1 MKRQSG
7 NFEGRE
13 LKNLFYQC
21 WLPENNVKAY
31 IVAIHDLATDSDRF
45 EIIAEYLTENGYT
58 VYSFDLRGHRRNSGG
73 FPGNIDSIDH
83 IQKDIVL
90 FMDLVRKNAGDKL
103 IFLMGHSLGGLI
115 SIIYAINHPGLP
127 GVVVSSPT
135 LGLFLESM
143 VDKKIAK
150 KLARSVAKL
159 APNKLI
165 KINID
170 QNQLTS
176 DLKILRKQIADK
188 NTLETITAKTLAE
201 INNAMKWAMDNA
213 SDLICPIL
221 LQQAGDDKLVD
232 KKKNEEFF
240 KKIKSED
247 KTYREYD
254 GFLHDLWNEKG
265 RAQVYQDLYIWLEKH
280 L

>member
-21 WLPENNVKAY
+21 WLPDSNVKAY

-45 EIIAEYLTENGYT
+45 EMPAEYLTENGYA
-58 VYSFDLRGHRRNSGG
+58 VYSFDLRGHRRNAGG
-73 FPGNIDSIDH
+73 FPGNIDSMDH
-83 IQKDIVL
+83 IQKDIIL
-90 FMDLVRKNAGDKL
+90 FMDLIRKLAEDKK

-115 SIIYAINHPGLP
+115 SIIYAIDHPGLP
-127 GVVVSSPT
+127 GVVVSSPS

-143 VDKKIAK
+143 VDKKVAK
-150 KLARSVAKL
+150 KLAGSIAKL

-165 KINID
+165 KISID
-170 QNQLTS
+170 QKQLTS

-188 NTLETITAKTLAE
+188 NKLNTVTVKTLAE
-201 INNAMKWAMDNA
+201 INNAMKWAIDNV
-213 SDLICPIL
+213 SNLTCPLLI
-221 LQQAGDDKLVD
+221 QQAGNDKLVD
-232 KKKNEEFF
+232 KEKNINFF
-240 KKIKSED
+240 NNVKSQD
-247 KTYREYD
+247 KTYKEYD

-265 RAQVYQDLYIWLEKH
+265 RAQVFQDLYIWLEKH

>member
-1 MKRQSG
+1 MKYQSG

-21 WLPENNVKAY
+21 WLPESNVKAY

-45 EIIAEYLTENGYT
+45 EILAEFLTENGYAL
-58 VYSFDLRGHRRNSGG
+58 YSFDLRGHRRNTGG
-73 FPGNIDSIDH
+73 FPGNIDSMDH
-83 IQKDIVL
+83 IQKDIIL
-90 FMDLVRKNAGDKL
+90 FMDHIRTSAEDKT

-115 SIIYAINHPGLP
+115 SIIYAIDHPGLP
-127 GVVVSSPT
+127 GIVVSSPT

-150 KLARSVAKL
+150 KLAGSVSKL

-188 NTLETITAKTLAE
+188 NKLETITVKTLAE
-201 INNAMKWAMDNA
+201 INSAMKWAIDNV
-213 SDLICPIL
+213 SNLTCPIL
-221 LQQAGDDKLVD
+221 IQQAGNDKLVD
-232 KKKNEEFF
+232 KEKNKNFF
-240 KKIKSED
+240 KTIKSED
-247 KTYREYD
+247 KTYKEYD

-265 RAQVYQDLYIWLEKH
+265 RAQVFQDVYIWLEKH